1 MPIRAWRFNN
11 VRYFEGFDQG
21 YHFFSPDIDALGG
34 PDDLVL
40 HADGVD
46 EPLAGGAEYHRFLG
60 PPVARVGVHEGGAP
74 QEGVAQ

>member
-1 MPIRAWRFNN
+1 MSRESKF
-11 VRYFEGFDQG
+11 VRLDQG
-21 YHFFSPDIDALGG
+21 CHFFSPDVDALGG

-46 EPLAGGAEYHRFLG
+46 EPLAGGAEDHRFLG